1 MLRRGGRH
9 GSVQLLSE
17 ATILAARQPSSDG
30 EVDQF
35 IQAPIRWSQAF
46 MLGGVTSDEGPGR
59 IMGRKSSRAT
69 FGCGG
74 SSICV
79 VWCDPG
85 RELVT
90 AYLSNK
96 SVPDP
101 VGFAQL
107 SDLSDLILDA
117 CE

>member
-1 MLRRGGRH
+1 
-9 GSVQLLSE
+9 V
-17 ATILAARQPSSDG
+17 
-30 EVDQF
+30 F
-35 IQAPIRWSQAF
+35 IKVPVRWSQAF

-69 FGCGG
+69 FGFGG

-79 VWCDPG
+79 AWCDPG
-85 RELVT
+85 RALVT

-107 SDLSDLILDA
+107 CELSDLILDA